1 MIRFL
6 IGDNSYEI
14 TQALRSIESSF
25 QGAAERIDGSALQ
38 LRDLPD
44 LLMAATLF
52 SDKRLVIIKDLSENK
67 SVWSDF
73 FTWLPRISDDIELV
87 LVDTKPDKRTVTFK
101 DLKKIATLQE
111 FPAWSDRDTMK
122 AESWTAD
129 EAKKLGVALDR
140 RLVQLIVARVGMDQ
154 WQLASALEKLS
165 LLEAVTVQAI
175 EDTIDPRPFEN
186 VFNLFETALKGDAKK
201 VHNMIRTLEL
211 TEEPYKLF
219 ALLSSQAFQLAAI
232 QSADSSSNPAKDFGI
247 HPFVVSKLSAYA
259 NRMNRRDIKQVI
271 DAFAGADADIKLS
284 RAEPWLLIERALLK
298 VAA

>member
-25 QGAAERIDGSALQ
+25 QGTAERIDGSALQ

-232 QSADSSSNPAKDFGI
+232 QSADNSSNPAKDFGI
-247 HPFVVSKLSAYA
+247 HPFVVSKLSAHA

>member
-101 DLKKIATLQE
+101 DLKKVATLQE

>member
-25 QGAAERIDGSALQ
+25 RGAAERIDGSALQ

-101 DLKKIATLQE
+101 DLKKVATLQE